1 MTAGSALWGEV
12 ASHLGLPA
20 THFLAAASALL
31 TLPLARRWKLQ
42 AIGTLDLSPSMHWP
56 PPVVSATVEHD
67 QGPVLVTI
75 EYRVATRHRT
85 AFLNTLAPLG
95 RERKRDGAYAWGVFE
110 DLARPGVYLETFML
124 ESWLEHLRQHER
136 VTNADRVLQ
145 ERVHHLLEATPAITH
160 LVAAE
165 APFQSVRKAQT

>member
-1 MTAGSALWGEV
+1 VLSVTRDPF
-12 ASHLGLPA
+12 LGLPA

-136 VTNADRVLQ
+136 VITPIVCCRNACTTFSRPRRRSRTSSPPRRHFNQ
-145 ERVHHLLEATPAITH
+145 
-160 LVAAE
+160 
-165 APFQSVRKAQT
+165 